1 VSHVFV
7 AGATGVLGRRAV
19 AQLVAAGHEVTG
31 VSRSDEKAALLRGL
45 GATPAAVDLFDPG
58 ALKNAVAGHDV
69 VANLATHIPPISKA
83 ALPGAWNENSRIR
96 TDASRNLVDAAL
108 ANGAGR
114 YIQEAIS
121 FMYEDRGDQ
130 WIDEDV
136 PMSVP
141 ALGESLLAAEGEA
154 ARFTAAG
161 GVGVVLR
168 FGQFYA
174 PEAAHTIAMI
184 KAARR
189 RVSAT
194 PGPPDGYVP
203 NIHADDAAAA
213 VVAALG
219 APAGTYNV
227 VDDEP
232 LTKAAFDDV
241 LADALGTKRLH
252 RIPKVLL
259 KAGGSKTDFYG
270 RSLRVS
276 NRKFKEATGWA
287 PRYRSVR
294 EGWPAVVSAG
304 GSPAAAG

>member
-1 VSHVFV
+1 MKMFV

-19 AQLVAAGHEVTG
+19 AQLVEAGHDVTG
-31 VSRSDEKAALLRGL
+31 VARSDEKAALLRER
-45 GATPAAVDLFDPG
+45 GASPVTVDLFDPG
-58 ALKNAVAGHDV
+58 ALKDAVAGHDV
-69 VANLATHIPPISKA
+69 VVNLATHIPPLSKA

-96 TDASRNLVDAAL
+96 TEASRNLVDAAL
-108 ANGAGR
+108 ANGAVR
-114 YIQEAIS
+114 YIQESIS

-130 WIDEDV
+130 WIDETV

-141 ALGESLLAAEGEA
+141 SLGESLMAAEGEA
-154 ARFTAAG
+154 ARFTAEG
-161 GVGVVLR
+161 GTGVALR

-174 PEAAHTIAMI
+174 PEASHTIAMI

-194 PGPPDGYVP
+194 PGAPDGYLP

-232 LTKAAFDDV
+232 LTKGAFDDA
-241 LADALGTKRLH
+241 LADALGTKRLR
-252 RIPKVLL
+252 RIPAVLL

-276 NRKFKEATGWA
+276 NKKFKEATGWK
-287 PRYRSVR
+287 PRYPSVR
-294 EGWPAVVSAG
+294 EGWPAVVSGG
-304 GSPAAAG
+304 GSPAAGG